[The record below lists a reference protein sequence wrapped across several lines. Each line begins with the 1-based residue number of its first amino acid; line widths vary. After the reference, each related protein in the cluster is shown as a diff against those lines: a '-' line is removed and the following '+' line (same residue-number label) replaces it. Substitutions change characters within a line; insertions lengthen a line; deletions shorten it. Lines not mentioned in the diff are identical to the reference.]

1 VILSIEI
8 VAFTILVVASSASV
22 IWYFRARRKILRFI
36 KEFTEELEKELR
48 PSDKEYVL
56 LGYLVGYRA
65 RYKLEDGRNVYVL
78 LTTTPK
84 HSLFYYPIARALG
97 REDRV
102 TIMLELAGRNVLR
115 DLHAVRKN
123 ESRLLNVLLRDLGE
137 RAGRL
142 NRTVLETSKGDYE
155 VFYEEPR
162 DLDLADGSPLFMA
175 GVLHPLGLS
184 LIVQSPSRVLHHVS
198 GPAASSG
205 EVRAHRSLNSPTP
218 NTKHIIEAKPYKP
231 STHLPTLKGEASN
244 RG

>member
-115 DLHAVRKN
+115 DLHAVKKN

-162 DLDLADGSPLFMA
+162 DLDLIRKIIDSRTKPLLKLSA
-175 GVLHPLGLS
+175 YKDHNSVEIVSKAELGTVNELLS
-184 LIVQSPSRVLHHVS
+184 SLKTLARSVS
-198 GPAASSG
+198 KSVA
-205 EVRAHRSLNSPTP
+205 V
-218 NTKHIIEAKPYKP
+218 
-231 STHLPTLKGEASN
+231 
-244 RG
+244 